1 MQEDELQDNHT
12 IMIIIVIEE
21 YIKGEKLMLVNYN
34 VQGTQENV
42 PTLEINVDTVY
53 LRSNIKQKINEE
65 GQLYWEYDETQLTL
79 EEYFKKV
86 LPENELAIIELSSIF
101 ADYQAQIDD
110 ALAELSMA
118 IGGKNV

>member
-1 MQEDELQDNHT
+1 M
-12 IMIIIVIEE
+12 VR
-21 YIKGEKLMLVNYN
+21 YEKVR
-34 VQGTQENV
+34 GTQEKV
-42 PTLEINVDTVY
+42 LPLELNVDTVY
-53 LRSNIKQKINEE
+53 IRKNVVQKKDEDNNS
-65 GQLYWEYDETQLTL
+65 YWEYDETQLTL

>member
-1 MQEDELQDNHT
+1 
-12 IMIIIVIEE
+12 MIIIVIEE

-101 ADYQAQIDD
+101 AAYQAQIDD